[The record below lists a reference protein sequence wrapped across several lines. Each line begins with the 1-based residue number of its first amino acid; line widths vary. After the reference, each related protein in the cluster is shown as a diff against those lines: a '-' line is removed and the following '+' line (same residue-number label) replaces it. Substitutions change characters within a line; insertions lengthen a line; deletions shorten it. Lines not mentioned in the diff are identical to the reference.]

1 MYDLLLEIL
10 IFLLFVK
17 LLVDIGSIY
26 YRNKLLNVID
36 KKIDLFNK
44 NIDDYNK
51 EYVKYKLYVK
61 KKEK

>member
-1 MYDLLLEIL
+1 MYELLLEIL

-26 YRNKLLNVID
+26 YRNKFLNSIE
-36 KKIDLFNK
+36 KKIDIFNK
-44 NIDDYNK
+44 NLDDYRE

-61 KKEK
+61 KEKK